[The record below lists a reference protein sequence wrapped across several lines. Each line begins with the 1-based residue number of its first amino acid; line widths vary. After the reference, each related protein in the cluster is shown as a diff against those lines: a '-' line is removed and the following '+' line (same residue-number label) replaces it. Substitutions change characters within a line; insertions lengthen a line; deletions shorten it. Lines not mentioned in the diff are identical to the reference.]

1 MCVSDA
7 VICIFCL
14 PNILTFCLPYF
25 CCPVVEREEN
35 GDEEEGEIR

>member
-14 PNILTFCLPYF
+14 PNLFTFCLPYF
-25 CCPVVEREEN
+25 CCIRT
-35 GDEEEGEIR
+35 EEEVEDSDEL

>member
-7 VICIFCL
+7 VIYLFCL

-25 CCPVVEREEN
+25 CCSVVEREEN
-35 GDEEEGEIR
+35 SDEGEENIR